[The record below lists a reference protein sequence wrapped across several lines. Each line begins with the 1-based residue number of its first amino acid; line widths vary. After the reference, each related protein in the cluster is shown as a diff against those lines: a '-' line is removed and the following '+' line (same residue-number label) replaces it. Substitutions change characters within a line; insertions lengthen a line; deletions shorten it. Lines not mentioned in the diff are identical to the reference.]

1 MLAETFLGRF
11 LAALSRDTEAAR
23 QAWPGRA
30 SALIGALARSTP
42 AVDTRHDG
50 PISPAQIPIISNDK
64 AAPRRIRTSRD
75 LHKAL
80 GRGATLRGADLHGAD
95 LEGADLRGA
104 DLEGADLRGADLEGA
119 DLREATLD
127 KADLD
132 GATLHGATLRGA
144 NLGGA
149 ILRGAILR
157 GADLGGASIG
167 GADLE
172 EADLSG
178 ATLHEANLH
187 GADLR
192 RARWP
197 EETKWPASV
206 EVSIRTQSEEV
217 GLGVFRVRG
226 GTERARGSRHTS

>member
-80 GRGATLRGADLHGAD
+80 GRGATLRGADLRGADLDGAGIGGAD
-95 LEGADLRGA
+95 LEEADLSGATLHEATLREATLRRATLRGA
-104 DLEGADLRGADLEGA
+104 DLSGDLR
-119 DLREATLD
+119 
-127 KADLD
+127 
-132 GATLHGATLRGA
+132 GATLRGA
-144 NLGGA
+144 NLG
-149 ILRGAILR
+149 GAILR

-192 RARWP
+192 RARWT

>member
-104 DLEGADLRGADLEGA
+104 DLEGADLRGATLDGA
-119 DLREATLD
+119 TLRRASFRRASLCEATVD

-132 GATLHGATLRGA
+132 GATLDGATLRRA
-144 NLGGA
+144 S
-149 ILRGAILR
+149 LRE
-157 GADLGGASIG
+157 IG
-167 GADLE
+167 
-172 EADLSG
+172 
-178 ATLHEANLH
+178 
-187 GADLR
+187 
-192 RARWP
+192 RAH
-197 EETKWPASV
+197 V
-206 EVSIRTQSEEV
+206 
-217 GLGVFRVRG
+217 
-226 GTERARGSRHTS
+226 

>member
-95 LEGADLRGA
+95 LEGADLEEA
-104 DLEGADLRGADLEGA
+104 DLSG
-119 DLREATLD
+119 ATLHE
-127 KADLD
+127 
-132 GATLHGATLRGA
+132 ATLHGANLRR
-144 NLGGA
+144 A
-149 ILRGAILR
+149 IFHEADLR

-192 RARWP
+192 RARWT

>member
-80 GRGATLRGADLHGAD
+80 GRGATLR
-95 LEGADLRGA
+95 E
-104 DLEGADLRGADLEGA
+104 
-119 DLREATLD
+119 
-127 KADLD
+127 
-132 GATLHGATLRGA
+132 ATLRGA
-144 NLGGA
+144 T
-149 ILRGAILR
+149 LR

-192 RARWP
+192 RARWT

-226 GTERARGSRHTS
+226 GTERARGSHHTS

>member
-80 GRGATLRGADLHGAD
+80 GRGATLRGADLHGAT
-95 LEGADLRGA
+95 LRRASLREATLRGATVRRADLGRA
-104 DLEGADLRGADLEGA
+104 DLEGADLEEADLSG
-119 DLREATLD
+119 ATLHE
-127 KADLD
+127 
-132 GATLHGATLRGA
+132 ATLHGANLRR
-144 NLGGA
+144 A
-149 ILRGAILR
+149 IFQEAELR

-192 RARWP
+192 RARWT

>member
-1 MLAETFLGRF
+1 MRF
-11 LAALSRDTEAAR
+11 GGCSVASPSTAWNSLELS
-23 QAWPGRA
+23 
-30 SALIGALARSTP
+30 GALARSTP

-80 GRGATLRGADLHGAD
+80 GRGATLRRASLREATLRGATVRRADLGRAD
-95 LEGADLRGA
+95 LEGADLEEA
-104 DLEGADLRGADLEGA
+104 DLSG
-119 DLREATLD
+119 ATLHE
-127 KADLD
+127 
-132 GATLHGATLRGA
+132 ATLHGANLRR
-144 NLGGA
+144 A
-149 ILRGAILR
+149 IFHEADLR

-192 RARWP
+192 RARWT